1 MAKKNSLSTL
11 LICIF
16 LLVNLCSASEKF
28 DSSSYDESATAQVD
42 KGLDWWWHPYWFRFH
57 PHPGPF
63 VHPPMS
69 GGGFRYKFPHPW
81 PFMHPPKSSSYEE
94 VNN

>member
-1 MAKKNSLSTL
+1 MAKKNSLITL

-16 LLVNLCSASEKF
+16 LLVNLCSAI
-28 DSSSYDESATAQVD
+28 D

-57 PHPGPF
+57 PHPWPF

-69 GGGFRYKFPHPW
+69 GGGFRYRFPHPW
-81 PFMHPPKSSSYEE
+81 PFMHPPKSSSSEE